1 LSFSASTLEKP
12 HAYPLVVNII
22 RLGVSRAWN
31 ADGGENDSPLIFW
44 QMISHCRIVEKVR
57 GIGVVFKTED
67 TGPGRF
73 LSSRGTLLRRGI

>member
-1 LSFSASTLEKP
+1 MSA
-12 HAYPLVVNII
+12 I
-22 RLGVSRAWN
+22 
-31 ADGGENDSPLIFW
+31 DSPLIFW